1 MNYQARTLVPLA
13 LAGGQGKTT
22 IALMTGRLLAKYG
35 VPVLFIDA
43 DPQASLTKFLG
54 VDLSED
60 RPTLLEVLTKTASK
74 VPLYSAIH
82 PVPENDNLFIIPA
95 SDELEDANHSL
106 AASPMGLN
114 VLRNRLYQF
123 GEKVSADEQVVANF
137 GFVIVDPPPERSHLA
152 LTSLGC
158 ADYWVIAGE
167 ANIKGVESLI
177 RTKKLLE
184 TCQPLIPHGEFLG
197 VVPFRAKWVGL
208 NPTSTTKESIQ
219 AMCDIAGADK
229 MLPHILDSDKYTR
242 AINEQ
247 RLPSELGAP
256 GLEYPLLTII
266 DRIKTAMGPY
276 RKQIEDATREVVL
289 Q

>member
-1 MNYQARTLVPLA
+1 MTYEAPALVPLA

-43 DPQASLTKFLG
+43 DPQASITKFLG
-54 VDLSED
+54 IDLSEN
-60 RPTLLEVLTKTASK
+60 RPTLLEILTKPASK

-82 PVPENDNLFIIPA
+82 PVPESKNLFIIPA

-106 AASPMGLN
+106 AASPMSVS
-114 VLRNRLYQF
+114 VLRNRLYQV
-123 GEKVSADEQVVANF
+123 GEKVSTDDQVVANF
-137 GFVIVDPPPERSHLA
+137 GIVIVDPPPERSHLA
-152 LTSLGC
+152 LTSLGS

-177 RTKKLLE
+177 RTKTLIE
-184 TCQPLIPHGEFLG
+184 TCQPLIPQGEFLG
-197 VVPFRAKWVGL
+197 VIPFRAKWVGL
-208 NPTSTTKESIQ
+208 NPTSTTKKSIQ
-219 AMCDIAGADK
+219 AMSDIVGPEK
-229 MLPHILDSDKYTR
+229 MLPHILESDKYTR

-247 RLPSELGAP
+247 CLPSELGAP
-256 GLEYPLLTII
+256 GLEYPLLTLI

-276 RKQIEDATREVVL
+276 QDQIKDATREVVL